1 MTPKNSVDSKATTKT
16 TKQIRMKKLLT
27 IIALVGAATLSHAQ
41 GIINWQNSSATLIS
55 AGSSAT
61 PNVAGTYFYAVF
73 LAPSTTA
80 AGDGQSSTVL
90 DPAFQTPGSYNT
102 NAAAAG
108 RLNTRNGLDVGFAPG
123 TTVDLIIRGWSAN
136 AGSTWAQALAFYNN
150 GSPAQDMYIGT
161 SLIAN
166 NFVLGGG
173 AIPVGN
179 IMGVTPN
186 TVGGFSM
193 LLVPGGV
200 VPEPSSMALAG
211 LGAASLLLFRR
222 RK

>member
-1 MTPKNSVDSKATTKT
+1 
-16 TKQIRMKKLLT
+16 MKKLLT
-27 IIALVGAATLSHAQ
+27 MIALVGVATLSHAQ

-55 AGSSAT
+55 AGGAST
-61 PNVAGTYFYAVF
+61 PAVAGNYIYAVF

-80 AGDGQSSTVL
+80 VNDGQSSTVL
-90 DPAFQTPGSYNT
+90 DPSFQSAAAYNT
-102 NAAAAG
+102 NAAALG

-123 TTVDLIIRGWSAN
+123 TTVDLIIRGWSVN
-136 AGSTWAQALAFYNN
+136 AGRTWAEALAFYNN
-150 GSPAQDMYIGT
+150 GVPAQDMFIGT

-179 IMGVTPN
+179 VMGVLPN
-186 TVGGFSM
+186 TVGGFNM
-193 LLVPGGV
+193 VLVPA